1 MKVQECGWPERDCRP
16 TKPRRPNPKRTESS
30 DQAVPGAQI
39 WDTSARAIQ
48 NQQLMFGKNGFCD
61 YGAHATWPNDAHNG
75 SDRMDKQ
82 DNQITHAGF

>member
-1 MKVQECGWPERDCRP
+1 VDGRNAIAA
-16 TKPRRPNPKRTESS
+16 RRNLVGLIQSEQNPAIRRSQVHK
-30 DQAVPGAQI
+30 I
-39 WDTSARAIQ
+39 WDTSARAIE